1 MALLFLLLV
10 AAPPLADDA
19 TYQEGVRLFEEFEYE
34 RAVFR
39 FEEALR
45 DTSRSDA
52 DRATV
57 LVRLGMT
64 RAELRDDARA
74 IESFEQ
80 ALLLDPYVTLP
91 SDASPKIREL
101 LDEARKRVRDGRAR
115 PNDDAPAVA
124 APTPPPAT
132 TETAPAEPPVAPT
145 PIAPT
150 AVSDDGAGAPI
161 LLYAGGGLLAIGAVV
176 FIGAALAWGGGAGLA
191 LYASG
196 LEFQSDAATYALPA
210 TVAQIGGQV
219 ALGVALLVV
228 LAGTGTTVA
237 HLVIE

>member
-1 MALLFLLLV
+1 MSLFLFLLVV

-45 DTSRSDA
+45 DTTRSDA

-80 ALLLDPYVTLP
+80 ALMLDPYVTLP

-101 LDEARKRVRDGRAR
+101 LDEGRKRVRDGRAR
-115 PNDDAPAVA
+115 PPDDAPAVA
-124 APTPPPAT
+124 SPTPAPAPVAPAPST
-132 TETAPAEPPVAPT
+132 TAPASEPA
-145 PIAPT
+145 
-150 AVSDDGAGAPI
+150 AVDDGAGAPL
-161 LLYAGGGLLAIGAVV
+161 LLYTGAGLLAVGAVV
-176 FIGAALAWGGGAGLA
+176 FVVAALAWGGGVGLA

-210 TVAQIGGQV
+210 TVAQVGGQV

-228 LAGTGTTVA
+228 LAGAGTTVA
-237 HLVIE
+237 HVVVE